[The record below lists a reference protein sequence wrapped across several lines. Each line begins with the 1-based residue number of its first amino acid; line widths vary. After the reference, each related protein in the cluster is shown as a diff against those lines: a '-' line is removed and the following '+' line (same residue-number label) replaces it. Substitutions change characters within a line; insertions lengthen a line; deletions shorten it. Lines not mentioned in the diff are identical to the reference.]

1 MIYLLFV
8 MGAALV
14 TEAMVEMEAKV
25 EVEVLVVMGVVEVVE
40 WFEEDSRTD

>member
-1 MIYLLFV
+1 

-14 TEAMVEMEAKV
+14 MEAMVEMEAKV
-25 EVEVLVVMGVVEVVE
+25 EVEVSVVMGVVEVVE

>member
-14 TEAMVEMEAKV
+14 TEAMV